1 MKIAKAIAHRVGYR
15 SRLIYPMPDLIQIVD
30 AALADAA
37 RRSGAH
43 LVCRPGCT
51 QCCVGVFAISQQD
64 AGRLRA
70 ALDDL
75 SRTDALR
82 ADRIYARVDASIARL
97 EGSFPGDRTTGIL
110 AEDFEAE
117 DAFERFGND
126 EVCPVLDPVTG
137 TCDLYSARPVLCRTF
152 GPPMRDAD
160 GNLAACELCYT
171 AAAVEEIAACE
182 VDPGIPAIEQR
193 SNERFNAEH
202 GVCGETIIAFSFNSP
217 TASRSDR

>member
-1 MKIAKAIAHRVGYR
+1 
-15 SRLIYPMPDLIQIVD
+15 MPDLIQIVD

-43 LVCRPGCT
+43 LVCRPGCM

-64 AGRLRA
+64 AGRLRE
-70 ALDDL
+70 ALAHL
-75 SRTDALR
+75 SQTDATT
-82 ADRIYARVDASIARL
+82 ADRIYARAAASIARL
-97 EGSFPGDRTTGIL
+97 EASFPGDPATGIL
-110 AEDFEAE
+110 AEDSEAE
-117 DAFERFGND
+117 AAFESFGND

-171 AAAVEEIAACE
+171 AAIEDEIAACE
-182 VDPGIPAIEQR
+182 LDPAIPAIEES
-193 SNERFNAEH
+193 SNEAFNVEH
-202 GVCGETIIAFSFNSP
+202 GVCGETIVAF
-217 TASRSDR
+217 ALRSY

>member
-1 MKIAKAIAHRVGYR
+1 MIPV
-15 SRLIYPMPDLIQIVD
+15 SNLVQIVD

-64 AGRLRA
+64 AARLREGLA
-70 ALDDL
+70 HL
-75 SRTDALR
+75 SQTDAPA
-82 ADRIYARVDASIARL
+82 ADRIRHRVAASVARL
-97 EGSFPGDRTTGIL
+97 EFSFPGDPGTGIL
-110 AEDFEAE
+110 AEDCEAE
-117 DAFERFGND
+117 ATFESFGND

-171 AAAVEEIAACE
+171 SAALEEIEACE
-182 VDPGIPAIEQR
+182 VDPAIPVIEES
-193 SNERFNAEH
+193 SNKAFNAEH
-202 GVCGETIIAFSFNSP
+202 GVCGETIVAF
-217 TASRSDR
+217 ALRSQ